1 MGQSKVK
8 EECGSKQKMAREER
22 ENRGRRERNGVE
34 FRGKVIMDSKRMLEK
49 EQRNRMDENELYG
62 NKAVRAVA
70 V

>member
-1 MGQSKVK
+1 
-8 EECGSKQKMAREER
+8 MAREER